1 MTARVFVRPTLMIL
15 QSRAKPGETDR
26 KILRILADRGRP
38 IGLRSLSDL
47 LDEKP
52 ETVARVYEPH
62 LFREGWIVRTL
73 RGRMAAEKARRKF
86 GTRGSDSARS
96 ATPRAAGPA
105 LALRV

>member
-1 MTARVFVRPTLMIL
+1 MIL

-86 GTRGSDSARS
+86 GTRGAGREMSADRR
-96 ATPRAAGPA
+96 PAGPTLVLQA
-105 LALRV
+105 

>member
-1 MTARVFVRPTLMIL
+1 MPFVRPTLMIL
-15 QSRAKPGETDR
+15 QSVQSRAKPGETDR
-26 KILRILADRGRP
+26 KILRILADRSRP

-52 ETVARVYEPH
+52 GTVARVYEPH
-62 LFREGWIVRTL
+62 LFREGWIVRTP
-73 RGRMAAEKARRKF
+73 RGRVAAETARRKF
-86 GTRGSDSARS
+86 GTRGTASARS